1 MATTL
6 APFQP
11 GLATGNASSNA
22 LTTTGNANSN
32 GGGALATF
40 TPGIDMNQQAGGNGA
55 NGFNGG
61 NNFGTGPL
69 AGVQQMLQQPSVK
82 KAMPIVLMGLAV
94 LLFALLYFWINMPS
108 YRPLMVNMSEADQQT
123 AMEALKASEFKPVMD
138 PASGQI
144 TVPSN
149 KYHEARIFLASKGI
163 PKTGNLGMDSLKDQS
178 AMTTSQF
185 MEQVRYTSAMEQEL
199 ARTIMQIDSI
209 QQARVHLAMPKQSVF
224 VRDRTPPKASVV
236 ITPYAGRSVSQNQVQ
251 ALVHLVASSVPLMTP
266 ENVAV
271 VDNQGKL
278 ITDSSTA
285 ASLGQTSAQSQHKQ
299 RMEDVYRQRVMQ
311 ILSPIV
317 GDNNVRSQV
326 NMAMDF
332 TQTEVTT
339 EDFDTR
345 DKGPKT
351 RSEAISEDKNS
362 AQEAAG
368 IPGTLSN
375 TPPPA
380 PSATTNSSAA
390 TSAGAGGGTN
400 STTARSTRNFEL
412 DRSVRHVKSATGTID
427 RLSVAVLINERAPT
441 PGAKDDKGVPG
452 PSTPNPYTEEEITRM
467 QELVR
472 GVVGFDEKR
481 GDVVTVVQ
489 AKFEPEVVYD
499 LSIPWYKDES
509 LQTYI
514 KSGLLGIVFLA
525 FLMMVIRPAV
535 LRMLGLLKT
544 PEELAAEAAAAEA
557 AAVAAKVALAD
568 GELSAEDMSAIQLGE
583 GETLEDIKAKL
594 KPKKS
599 SISMEMLD
607 TANTYDDK
615 VALVRMIVA
624 EDTSRVASVLKKM
637 IRIS

>member
-1 MATTL
+1 MATTTL

-11 GLATGNASSNA
+11 GLASGGSSSTALATTGGAGSNA
-22 LTTTGNANSN
+22 
-32 GGGALATF
+32 GGALATF
-40 TPGIDMNQQAGGNGA
+40 TPGMDINTSSGMGGA
-55 NGFNGG
+55 S
-61 NNFGTGPL
+61 GPL
-69 AGVQQMLQQPSVK
+69 ASIQQLMQQPSVK
-82 KAMPIVLMGLAV
+82 RAMPLILMGLAV
-94 LLFALLYFWINMPS
+94 LLFGIIYILINMPS
-108 YRPLMVNMSEADQQT
+108 YRPLMITMSEADQQT
-123 AMEALKASEFKPVMD
+123 AMEALRTSEFKPVMD
-138 PASGQI
+138 PATGQI

-163 PKTGNLGMDSLKDQS
+163 PKTGNLGMESLKDQS

-224 VRDRTPPKASVV
+224 VRDRTPPKASVI
-236 ITPYAGRSVSQNQVQ
+236 ITPHAGRSVSQNQVQ

-278 ITDSSTA
+278 ITESSTA
-285 ASLGQTSAQSQHKQ
+285 ATLGLTSAQSTHKQ
-299 RMEDVYRQRVMQ
+299 KMEELYRLRVTQ
-311 ILSPIV
+311 ILAPIV

-326 NMAMDF
+326 NMSLDF

-351 RSEAISEDKNS
+351 RSEALSEDKNS
-362 AQEAAG
+362 AMEAAG

-380 PSATTNSSAA
+380 PSATTDSAA
-390 TSAGAGGGTN
+390 STPAGAGGGASN
-400 STTARSTRNFEL
+400 TTARSTRNYEL
-412 DRSVRHVKSATGTID
+412 DRSVRHVKNATGTLD

-441 PGAKDDKGVPG
+441 PGAKDDKGVAG

-467 QELVR
+467 QNLVR

-489 AKFEPEVVYD
+489 AKFEPEAVYD
-499 LSIPWYKDES
+499 LSIPWYKDETM
-509 LQTYI
+509 QTYI
-514 KSGLLGIVFLA
+514 KSGLLGLMFLA
-525 FLMMVIRPAV
+525 FLMLVIRPAV

-544 PEELAAEAAAAEA
+544 PAELEAEALALEEA
-557 AAVAAKVALAD
+557 TKKQLLAD
-568 GELSAEDMSAIQLGE
+568 GELSPEDMNAIQLGE
-583 GETLEDIKAKL
+583 GETLEEIKAKL

-607 TANTYDDK
+607 T
-615 VALVRMIVA
+615 
-624 EDTSRVASVLKKM
+624 
-637 IRIS
+637 

>member
-1 MATTL
+1 MATTV

-11 GLATGNASSNA
+11 GLASAGSSNTA
-22 LTTTGNANSN
+22 LTTTGGGNANA
-32 GGGALATF
+32 GGALATF
-40 TPGIDMNQQAGGNGA
+40 TPGIDMQNNPGYGNG
-55 NGFNGG
+55 GG
-61 NNFGTGPL
+61 AASGPL
-69 AGVQQMLQQPSVK
+69 ASVQQMMQQPGVK
-82 KAMPIVLMGLAV
+82 KAMPLILMALAV
-94 LLFALLYFWINMPS
+94 LLFAILYVWINMPS

-163 PKTGNLGMDSLKDQS
+163 PKTGNLGMESLKDQS

-199 ARTIMQIDSI
+199 ARTIMQIDTI

-224 VRDRTPPKASVV
+224 VRDRTPPKASVI
-236 ITPYAGRSVSQNQVQ
+236 ITPYAGRSVSPNQVQ

-285 ASLGQTSAQSQHKQ
+285 AALGLTSAQSTHKQ
-299 RMEDVYRQRVMQ
+299 KMEDVYRQRVMQ
-311 ILSPIV
+311 ILAPIV

-345 DKGPKT
+345 EKGPKT

-362 AQEAAG
+362 AMEAAG
-368 IPGTLSN
+368 VPGTLSN

-390 TSAGAGGGTN
+390 TTAGAGGGSN
-400 STTARSTRNFEL
+400 STTARSTRNYEL
-412 DRSVRHVKSATGTID
+412 DRSVRHVKNATGIVE

-441 PGAKDDKGVPG
+441 VTKNDKGEITD
-452 PSTPNPYTEEEITRM
+452 SKPNPYTEEEITRM
-467 QELVR
+467 QDLVR
-472 GVVGFDEKR
+472 GVVGFNEKR

-489 AKFEPEVVYD
+489 AKFEPETVYD

-514 KSGLLGIVFLA
+514 KSGLLGLMFLA
-525 FLMMVIRPAV
+525 FLMLVIRPAV

-544 PEELAAEAAAAEA
+544 PAELEAEAVAAALAAE
-557 AAVAAKVALAD
+557 KVAMGD
-568 GELSAEDMSAIQLGE
+568 GELSPEDMNAIQLGE
-583 GETLEDIKAKL
+583 GETLEEIKAKL

-637 IRIS
+637 IKIA

>member
-1 MATTL
+1 MATTTL

-11 GLATGNASSNA
+11 GIAAGGSSNTALATTGGAGSNA
-22 LTTTGNANSN
+22 
-32 GGGALATF
+32 GGALATF
-40 TPGIDMNQQAGGNGA
+40 TPGMDINTSSGMGGA
-55 NGFNGG
+55 S
-61 NNFGTGPL
+61 GPL
-69 AGVQQMLQQPSVK
+69 ASIQQLMQQPRIK
-82 KAMPIVLMGLAV
+82 KAMPLILMGLAV
-94 LLFALLYFWINMPS
+94 LLFGIIYILINMPS
-108 YRPLMVNMSEADQQT
+108 YRPLMVNMSEAEQQT
-123 AMEALKASEFKPVMD
+123 AMEALRTSEFKPVLD
-138 PASGQI
+138 PATGQI
-144 TVPSN
+144 TVPAN

-163 PKTGNLGMDSLKDQS
+163 PKTGHMGMDSLKDQS

-224 VRDRTPPKASVV
+224 VRDRTPPKASVI
-236 ITPYAGRSVSQNQVQ
+236 ITPHAGRSVSQNQVQ

-278 ITDSSTA
+278 ITESSTA
-285 ASLGQTSAQSQHKQ
+285 ATLGLTSAQSTHKQ
-299 RMEDVYRQRVMQ
+299 KMEDLYRLRVTQ
-311 ILSPIV
+311 ILAPIV

-351 RSEAISEDKNS
+351 RSEALSEDKNS
-362 AQEAAG
+362 AMEAAG

-380 PSATTNSSAA
+380 PSATTDSSA
-390 TSAGAGGGTN
+390 SSPAGTGGGASN
-400 STTARSTRNFEL
+400 TTARSTRNYEL
-412 DRSVRHVKSATGTID
+412 DRSVRHVKNATGTVD

-441 PGAKDDKGVPG
+441 PGAKDDKGVAG

-467 QELVR
+467 QNLVR

-489 AKFEPEVVYD
+489 AKFEPEAVYD
-499 LSIPWYKDES
+499 LSIPWYKDETM
-509 LQTYI
+509 QTYI
-514 KSGLLGIVFLA
+514 KSGLLGLMFLA

-544 PEELAAEAAAAEA
+544 PAELEAEALALEEA
-557 AAVAAKVALAD
+557 TKKQLMAD
-568 GELSAEDMSAIQLGE
+568 GELSPEDMNAIQLGE
-583 GETLEDIKAKL
+583 GETLEEIKAKL

-637 IRIS
+637 IKEA

>member
-11 GLATGNASSNA
+11 GLASGGSSNTA
-22 LTTTGNANSN
+22 LATTGGGNANA
-32 GGGALATF
+32 GGALATF
-40 TPGIDMNQQAGGNGA
+40 TPGMDLGNQGNG
-55 NGFNGG
+55 GG
-61 NNFGTGPL
+61 WESGPL
-69 AGVQQMLQQPSVK
+69 AGVQQLLMRPSVK
-82 KAMPIVLMGLAV
+82 KAMPLILMGLAV
-94 LLFALLYFWINMPS
+94 LLFAVLYILINMPS

-163 PKTGNLGMDSLKDQS
+163 PKTGNLGMESLKDQS

-199 ARTIMQIDSI
+199 ARTIMQIDTI

-224 VRDRTPPKASVV
+224 VRDRTPPKASVIV
-236 ITPYAGRSVSQNQVQ
+236 TPYAGRSVSANQVQ

-285 ASLGQTSAQSQHKQ
+285 AALGLTSAQSTHKQ
-299 RMEDVYRQRVMQ
+299 KMEDVYRQRVMQ
-311 ILSPIV
+311 ILAPIV

-345 DKGPKT
+345 EKGPKT

-362 AQEAAG
+362 AMEASG
-368 IPGTLSN
+368 VPGTLSN

-390 TSAGAGGGTN
+390 TSAGAGGGSN
-400 STTARSTRNFEL
+400 STTARSTRNYEL
-412 DRSVRHVKSATGTID
+412 DRSVRHVKNATGIVD

-441 PGAKDDKGVPG
+441 VTKNEKGEITD
-452 PSTPNPYTEEEITRM
+452 SKPNPYTEEEITRM
-467 QELVR
+467 QDLVR
-472 GVVGFDEKR
+472 GVVGFNEKR

-489 AKFEPEVVYD
+489 AKFEPETVYD

-509 LQTYI
+509 MQTYI
-514 KSGLLGIVFLA
+514 KSGLLGVVFLA

-544 PEELAAEAAAAEA
+544 PAELEAEAAAAEA
-557 AAVAAKVALAD
+557 AAAAAKVALSD
-568 GELSAEDMSAIQLGE
+568 GELSPEDMNAIQLGE

-637 IRIS
+637 IKVA

>member
-1 MATTL
+1 
-6 APFQP
+6 
-11 GLATGNASSNA
+11 
-22 LTTTGNANSN
+22 
-32 GGGALATF
+32 
-40 TPGIDMNQQAGGNGA
+40 
-55 NGFNGG
+55 
-61 NNFGTGPL
+61 
-69 AGVQQMLQQPSVK
+69 
-82 KAMPIVLMGLAV
+82 
-94 LLFALLYFWINMPS
+94 
-108 YRPLMVNMSEADQQT
+108 
-123 AMEALKASEFKPVMD
+123 
-138 PASGQI
+138 
-144 TVPSN
+144 
-149 KYHEARIFLASKGI
+149 
-163 PKTGNLGMDSLKDQS
+163 
-178 AMTTSQF
+178 
-185 MEQVRYTSAMEQEL
+185 
-199 ARTIMQIDSI
+199 
-209 QQARVHLAMPKQSVF
+209 
-224 VRDRTPPKASVV
+224 
-236 ITPYAGRSVSQNQVQ
+236 
-251 ALVHLVASSVPLMTP
+251 MTP

-285 ASLGQTSAQSQHKQ
+285 ASLGLTSAQSMHKQ
-299 RMEDVYRQRVMQ
+299 KMEDVYRQRVMQ

-326 NMAMDF
+326 NMALDF
-332 TQTEVTT
+332 TQTEITT

-345 DKGPKT
+345 EKGPKT
-351 RSEAISEDKNS
+351 RSEALSEDKNG
-362 AQEAAG
+362 AAEAAG

-390 TSAGAGGGTN
+390 TSAGSGGTTT
-400 STTARSTRNFEL
+400 STTARSTRNYEL
-412 DRSVRHVKSATGTID
+412 DRSVRHIKNATGTME

-441 PGAKDDKGVPG
+441 VTRNDKGEVTE
-452 PSTPNPYTEEEITRM
+452 SKPNPYSDEEITRM

-472 GVVGFDEKR
+472 GVVGYDEKR

-489 AKFEPEVVYD
+489 AKFEPEPVYD

-514 KSGLLGIVFLA
+514 KSGLLGVVFIA

-535 LRMLGLLKT
+535 LRMLGLIKT
-544 PEELAAEAAAAEA
+544 PAELEAEAAAAA
-557 AAVAAKVALAD
+557 AAAEKVALAD
-568 GELSAEDMSAIQLGE
+568 GELTPEDMNAIQLGE

-607 TANTYDDK
+607 TANSYDDK

-637 IRIS
+637 IKQA

>member
-1 MATTL
+1 MATTTL

-11 GLATGNASSNA
+11 GLASGGSSSTALATTGGAGSNA
-22 LTTTGNANSN
+22 
-32 GGGALATF
+32 GGALATF
-40 TPGIDMNQQAGGNGA
+40 TPGMDINTSSGMGGA
-55 NGFNGG
+55 S
-61 NNFGTGPL
+61 GPL
-69 AGVQQMLQQPSVK
+69 ASIQQLMQQPSIK
-82 KAMPIVLMGLAV
+82 KAMPLILMGLAV
-94 LLFALLYFWINMPS
+94 LLFGIIYILINMPS
-108 YRPLMVNMSEADQQT
+108 YRPLMVNMSEAEQQT
-123 AMEALKASEFKPVMD
+123 AMEALRTSEFKPVLD
-138 PASGQI
+138 PATGQI
-144 TVPSN
+144 TVPAN

-163 PKTGNLGMDSLKDQS
+163 PKTGHMGMDSLKDQS

-224 VRDRTPPKASVV
+224 VRDRTPPKASVI
-236 ITPYAGRSVSQNQVQ
+236 ITPHAGRSVSQNQVQ

-278 ITDSSTA
+278 ITESSTA
-285 ASLGQTSAQSQHKQ
+285 ATLGLTSAQSTHKQ
-299 RMEDVYRQRVMQ
+299 KMEDLYRVRVTQ
-311 ILSPIV
+311 ILAPIV

-326 NMAMDF
+326 NMSLDF

-345 DKGPKT
+345 EKGPKT
-351 RSEAISEDKNS
+351 RSEALSEDKNS
-362 AQEAAG
+362 AMEAAG

-380 PSATTNSSAA
+380 PSATTNSAAA
-390 TSAGAGGGTN
+390 TAAGAGGGASN
-400 STTARSTRNFEL
+400 TTARSTRNYEL
-412 DRSVRHVKSATGTID
+412 DRSVRHVKNATGTMQ

-441 PGAKDDKGVPG
+441 TTKNEKGEVTD
-452 PSTPNPYTEEEITRM
+452 SKPNPYTEEEITRM
-467 QELVR
+467 QDLVR

-481 GDVVTVVQ
+481 GDVVAVVQ
-489 AKFEPEVVYD
+489 AKFEPEAVYD
-499 LSIPWYKDES
+499 LSIPWYKDETM
-509 LQTYI
+509 QTYI
-514 KSGLLGIVFLA
+514 KSGLLGLMFLA

-544 PEELAAEAAAAEA
+544 PAELEAEALAVEEA
-557 AAVAAKVALAD
+557 AKKQLMAD
-568 GELSAEDMSAIQLGE
+568 GELSPEDMNAIQLGE
-583 GETLEDIKAKL
+583 GETLEEIKAKL

-637 IRIS
+637 IKEA

>member
-1 MATTL
+1 MATTTL

-11 GLATGNASSNA
+11 GIASGGSSSTALATTGGAGTNA
-22 LTTTGNANSN
+22 
-32 GGGALATF
+32 GGALATF
-40 TPGIDMNQQAGGNGA
+40 TPGMDINTSSGMGGA
-55 NGFNGG
+55 S
-61 NNFGTGPL
+61 GPL
-69 AGVQQMLQQPSVK
+69 ASIQQLMQQPSVK
-82 KAMPIVLMGLAV
+82 RAMPLILMGLAV
-94 LLFALLYFWINMPS
+94 LLFGIIYILINMPS
-108 YRPLMVNMSEADQQT
+108 YRPLMITMSEADQQT
-123 AMEALKASEFKPVMD
+123 AMETLRTAEFKPVMD
-138 PASGQI
+138 PATGQI

-163 PKTGNLGMDSLKDQS
+163 PKTGNLGMESLKDQS

-224 VRDRTPPKASVV
+224 VRDRTPPKASVI
-236 ITPYAGRSVSQNQVQ
+236 ITPHAGRSVSQNQVQ

-278 ITDSSTA
+278 ITESSTA
-285 ASLGQTSAQSQHKQ
+285 ATLGLTSAQSTHKQ
-299 RMEDVYRQRVMQ
+299 KMEELYRLRVTQ
-311 ILSPIV
+311 ILAPIV

-326 NMAMDF
+326 NMSLDF

-345 DKGPKT
+345 EKGPKT
-351 RSEAISEDKNS
+351 RSEALSEDKNS
-362 AQEAAG
+362 AMEAAG

-380 PSATTNSSAA
+380 PSATTNSAA
-390 TSAGAGGGTN
+390 STPAGAGGGVGN
-400 STTARSTRNFEL
+400 STARSTRNYEL
-412 DRSVRHVKSATGTID
+412 DRSVRHVKNATGTME

-441 PGAKDDKGVPG
+441 PGAKDDKGVAG

-467 QELVR
+467 QNLVR

-489 AKFEPEVVYD
+489 AKFEPEAVYD
-499 LSIPWYKDES
+499 LSIPWYKDETM
-509 LQTYI
+509 QTYI
-514 KSGLLGIVFLA
+514 KSGLLGLMFLA
-525 FLMMVIRPAV
+525 FLMLVIRPAV

-544 PEELAAEAAAAEA
+544 PAELEAEALAAEEA
-557 AAVAAKVALAD
+557 AKKQMLAD
-568 GELSAEDMSAIQLGE
+568 GELSPEDMNAIQLGE
-583 GETLEDIKAKL
+583 GETLEEIKAKL

-637 IRIS
+637 IKES

>member
-1 MATTL
+1 MATTTL

-11 GLATGNASSNA
+11 GIASGGSSSTALATTGGAGTNA
-22 LTTTGNANSN
+22 
-32 GGGALATF
+32 GGALATF
-40 TPGIDMNQQAGGNGA
+40 TPGMDINTSSGMGGA
-55 NGFNGG
+55 S
-61 NNFGTGPL
+61 GPL
-69 AGVQQMLQQPSVK
+69 ASIQQLMQQPSIK
-82 KAMPIVLMGLAV
+82 KAMPLILMGLAV
-94 LLFALLYFWINMPS
+94 LLFGIIYILINMPS
-108 YRPLMVNMSEADQQT
+108 YRPLMITMSEADQQT
-123 AMEALKASEFKPVMD
+123 AMETLRTAEFKPVMD
-138 PASGQI
+138 PATGQI

-163 PKTGNLGMDSLKDQS
+163 PKTGNLGMESLKDQS

-224 VRDRTPPKASVV
+224 VRDRTPPKASVI
-236 ITPYAGRSVSQNQVQ
+236 ITPHAGRSVSQNQVQ

-278 ITDSSTA
+278 ITESSTA
-285 ASLGQTSAQSQHKQ
+285 ATLGLTSAQSTHKQ
-299 RMEDVYRQRVMQ
+299 KMEDLYRLRVTQ
-311 ILSPIV
+311 ILAPIV

-351 RSEAISEDKNS
+351 RSEALSEDKNS
-362 AQEAAG
+362 AMEAAG

-380 PSATTNSSAA
+380 PSATTNSAAA
-390 TSAGAGGGTN
+390 TSAGTGGGVGN
-400 STTARSTRNFEL
+400 STARSTRNYEL
-412 DRSVRHVKSATGTID
+412 DRSVRHVKNATGTVD

-441 PGAKDDKGVPG
+441 PGAKDDKGVAG

-467 QELVR
+467 QNLVR

-489 AKFEPEVVYD
+489 AKFEPEAVYD
-499 LSIPWYKDES
+499 LSIPWYKDETM
-509 LQTYI
+509 QTYI
-514 KSGLLGIVFLA
+514 KSGLLGLMFLA
-525 FLMMVIRPAV
+525 FLMLVIRPAV

-544 PEELAAEAAAAEA
+544 PAELEAEALALEEA
-557 AAVAAKVALAD
+557 TKKQLMAD
-568 GELSAEDMSAIQLGE
+568 GELSPEDMNAIQLGE
-583 GETLEDIKAKL
+583 GETLEEIKAKL

-637 IRIS
+637 IKES

>member
-1 MATTL
+1 MATTTL

-11 GLATGNASSNA
+11 GIASGGSSNTALATTGGAGSNA
-22 LTTTGNANSN
+22 
-32 GGGALATF
+32 GGALATF
-40 TPGIDMNQQAGGNGA
+40 TPGMDINTSSGMGGA
-55 NGFNGG
+55 S
-61 NNFGTGPL
+61 GPL
-69 AGVQQMLQQPSVK
+69 ASIQQWMQQPSIK
-82 KAMPIVLMGLAV
+82 KAMPLILMGLAV
-94 LLFALLYFWINMPS
+94 LLFGIIYIMINMPS
-108 YRPLMVNMSEADQQT
+108 YRPLMITMSEADQQT
-123 AMEALKASEFKPVMD
+123 AIEALRTSEFKPVLD
-138 PASGQI
+138 PATGQI

-163 PKTGNLGMDSLKDQS
+163 PKTGHMGMDSLKDQS

-224 VRDRTPPKASVV
+224 VRDRTPPKASVI
-236 ITPYAGRSVSQNQVQ
+236 ITPHAGRSVSQNQVQ

-278 ITDSSTA
+278 ITESSTA
-285 ASLGQTSAQSQHKQ
+285 ATLGLTSAQSTHKQ
-299 RMEDVYRQRVMQ
+299 KMEDLYRLRVTQ
-311 ILSPIV
+311 ILAPIV

-351 RSEAISEDKNS
+351 RSEALSEDKNS
-362 AQEAAG
+362 AMEAAG

-380 PSATTNSSAA
+380 PSATTNSAAA
-390 TSAGAGGGTN
+390 TPAGSGGGASN
-400 STTARSTRNFEL
+400 TTARSTRNYEL
-412 DRSVRHVKSATGTID
+412 DRSVRHVKNATGTVD

-441 PGAKDDKGVPG
+441 PGAKDDKGVAG

-467 QELVR
+467 QNLVR

-489 AKFEPEVVYD
+489 AKFEPEAVYD
-499 LSIPWYKDES
+499 LSIPWYKDETM
-509 LQTYI
+509 QTYI
-514 KSGLLGIVFLA
+514 KSGLLGLMFLA
-525 FLMMVIRPAV
+525 FLMLVIRPAV

-544 PEELAAEAAAAEA
+544 PAELEAEALAVEEA
-557 AAVAAKVALAD
+557 AKKQMMAD
-568 GELSAEDMSAIQLGE
+568 GELSPEDMNAIQLGE
-583 GETLEDIKAKL
+583 GETLEEIKAKL

-637 IRIS
+637 IKEA

>member
-1 MATTL
+1 MATTTL

-11 GLATGNASSNA
+11 GIASGGSSNTALATTGGAGSNA
-22 LTTTGNANSN
+22 
-32 GGGALATF
+32 GGALATF
-40 TPGIDMNQQAGGNGA
+40 TPGMDINTSSGMGGA
-55 NGFNGG
+55 S
-61 NNFGTGPL
+61 GPL
-69 AGVQQMLQQPSVK
+69 ASIQQWMQQPSIK
-82 KAMPIVLMGLAV
+82 KAMPLILMGLAV
-94 LLFALLYFWINMPS
+94 LLFGIIYIMINMPS
-108 YRPLMVNMSEADQQT
+108 YRPLMITMSEADQQT
-123 AMEALKASEFKPVMD
+123 AIEALRTSEFKPVLD
-138 PASGQI
+138 PATGQI
-144 TVPSN
+144 TVPAN

-163 PKTGNLGMDSLKDQS
+163 PKTGHMGMDSLKDQS

-224 VRDRTPPKASVV
+224 VRDRTPPKASVI
-236 ITPYAGRSVSQNQVQ
+236 ITPHAGRSVSQNQVQ

-278 ITDSSTA
+278 ITESSTA
-285 ASLGQTSAQSQHKQ
+285 ATLGLTSAQSTHKQ
-299 RMEDVYRQRVMQ
+299 KMEELYRLRVTQ
-311 ILSPIV
+311 ILAPIV

-326 NMAMDF
+326 NMSLDF

-345 DKGPKT
+345 EKGPKT
-351 RSEAISEDKNS
+351 RSEALSEDKNS
-362 AQEAAG
+362 AMEAAG

-380 PSATTNSSAA
+380 PSATTNSAA
-390 TSAGAGGGTN
+390 STPAGAGGGVGN
-400 STTARSTRNFEL
+400 TTARSTRNYEL
-412 DRSVRHVKSATGTID
+412 DRSVRHVKNATGTME

-441 PGAKDDKGVPG
+441 PGAKDDKGVAG

-467 QELVR
+467 QNLVR

-489 AKFEPEVVYD
+489 AKFEPEAVYD
-499 LSIPWYKDES
+499 LSIPWYKDETM
-509 LQTYI
+509 QTYI
-514 KSGLLGIVFLA
+514 KSGLLGLMFLA
-525 FLMMVIRPAV
+525 FLMLVIRPAV

-544 PEELAAEAAAAEA
+544 PAELEAEALALEEA
-557 AAVAAKVALAD
+557 TKKQLLAD
-568 GELSAEDMSAIQLGE
+568 GELSPEDMNAIQLGE
-583 GETLEDIKAKL
+583 GETLEEIKAKL

-637 IRIS
+637 IKVA

>member
-1 MATTL
+1 MATTT
-6 APFQP
+6 ASFTPA
-11 GLATGNASSNA
+11 LATGGSNSTALATTGGAGSNA
-22 LTTTGNANSN
+22 
-32 GGGALATF
+32 GGALATF
-40 TPGIDMNQQAGGNGA
+40 TPGMDVQQGNGNNYGGA
-55 NGFNGG
+55 GNG
-61 NNFGTGPL
+61 GPL
-69 AGVQQMLQQPSVK
+69 ASVQQMLQQPSVK
-82 KAMPIVLMGLAV
+82 KAMPLILMALAI
-94 LLFALLYFWINMPS
+94 LLFALLYVLINMPS

-123 AMEALKASEFKPVMD
+123 AMEALRTSEFKPVLD
-138 PASGQI
+138 PSTGQI

-149 KYHEARIFLASKGI
+149 KYHEARIFLASKGL
-163 PKTGNLGMDSLKDQS
+163 PKTGNTGIDSLKDQS

-185 MEQVRYTSAMEQEL
+185 MEQVRYTAAMEQEL

-224 VRDRTPPKASVV
+224 VRDRTPPKASVI
-236 ITPYAGRSVSQNQVQ
+236 ITPHAGRSVSQNQVQ

-278 ITDSSTA
+278 ITDSSNA
-285 ASLGQTSAQSQHKQ
+285 AALGLTSAQSNHKQ
-299 RMEDVYRQRVMQ
+299 KMEDVYRQRVMQ

-326 NMAMDF
+326 NMALDF

-345 DKGPKT
+345 EKGPKT
-351 RSEAISEDKNS
+351 RSEALSEDKS
-362 AQEAAG
+362 GAAEAAG

-380 PSATTNSSAA
+380 PSATTNSAA
-390 TSAGAGGGTN
+390 STPAGSGGTTN
-400 STTARSTRNFEL
+400 STNARSTRNYEL
-412 DRSVRHVKSATGTID
+412 DRSVRHVKNATGTVE

-441 PGAKDDKGVPG
+441 TTKNEKGEVTD
-452 PSTPNPYTEEEITRM
+452 SKPNPYSEEEITRM
-467 QELVR
+467 QDLVR
-472 GVVGFDEKR
+472 GVVGYDEKR

-489 AKFEPEVVYD
+489 AKFEPTIAYD

-509 LQTYI
+509 MQTYI
-514 KSGLLGIVFLA
+514 KSGLLGVMFLA
-525 FLMMVIRPAV
+525 FIMMVIRPAV

-544 PEELAAEAAAAEA
+544 PAELEAEAAAAALA
-557 AAVAAKVALAD
+557 AEKIALAD
-568 GELSAEDMSAIQLGE
+568 GELSPEDMNAIQLGE
-583 GETLEDIKAKL
+583 GETLEEIKAKL

-637 IRIS
+637 IKVA

>member
-1 MATTL
+1 MATTTL

-11 GLATGNASSNA
+11 GLASGGSSSTALATTGAAGSNA
-22 LTTTGNANSN
+22 
-32 GGGALATF
+32 GGALATF
-40 TPGIDMNQQAGGNGA
+40 TPGMDINTSSGMGGA
-55 NGFNGG
+55 S
-61 NNFGTGPL
+61 GPL
-69 AGVQQMLQQPSVK
+69 ASIQQLMQQPSIK
-82 KAMPIVLMGLAV
+82 KAMPLILMGLAV
-94 LLFALLYFWINMPS
+94 LLFGIIYIMINMPS
-108 YRPLMVNMSEADQQT
+108 YRPLMVNMSEAEQQT
-123 AMEALKASEFKPVMD
+123 AMEALRTSEFKPVLD
-138 PASGQI
+138 PATGQI

-163 PKTGNLGMDSLKDQS
+163 PKTGHMGMDSLKDQS

-224 VRDRTPPKASVV
+224 VRDRTPPKASVI
-236 ITPYAGRSVSQNQVQ
+236 ITPHAGRSVSQNQVQ

-278 ITDSSTA
+278 ITESSTA
-285 ASLGQTSAQSQHKQ
+285 ATLGLTSAQSTHKQ
-299 RMEDVYRQRVMQ
+299 KMEDLYRLRVTQ
-311 ILSPIV
+311 ILAPIV

-345 DKGPKT
+345 EKGPKT
-351 RSEAISEDKNS
+351 RSEALSEDKNS
-362 AQEAAG
+362 AMEAAG

-380 PSATTNSSAA
+380 PSATTNSAAA
-390 TSAGAGGGTN
+390 TPAGTGGGASN
-400 STTARSTRNFEL
+400 TTARSTRNYEL
-412 DRSVRHVKSATGTID
+412 DRSVRHVKNATGTLD

-441 PGAKDDKGVPG
+441 PGAKDDKGVAG

-467 QELVR
+467 QNLVR

-489 AKFEPEVVYD
+489 AKFEPEAVYD
-499 LSIPWYKDES
+499 LSIPWYKDETM
-509 LQTYI
+509 QTYI
-514 KSGLLGIVFLA
+514 KSGLLGLMFLA
-525 FLMMVIRPAV
+525 FLMLVIRPAV

-544 PEELAAEAAAAEA
+544 PAELEAEALAVEEA
-557 AAVAAKVALAD
+557 AKKQLMAD
-568 GELSAEDMSAIQLGE
+568 GELSPEDMNAIQLGE
-583 GETLEDIKAKL
+583 GETLEEIKAKL

-637 IRIS
+637 IKEA

>member
-1 MATTL
+1 MATTV

-11 GLATGNASSNA
+11 GLASAGSSNTA
-22 LTTTGNANSN
+22 LTTTGGGNANA
-32 GGGALATF
+32 GGALATF
-40 TPGIDMNQQAGGNGA
+40 TPGIDVQNNPGYS
-55 NGFNGG
+55 NGG
-61 NNFGTGPL
+61 AASGPL
-69 AGVQQMLQQPSVK
+69 ASMQQMMQQPSVK
-82 KAMPIVLMGLAV
+82 KAMPLILMALAV
-94 LLFALLYFWINMPS
+94 LLFAILYVWINMPS

-123 AMEALKASEFKPVMD
+123 AMEALKASEFKPVLD

-163 PKTGNLGMDSLKDQS
+163 PKTGNLGMESLKDQS

-199 ARTIMQIDSI
+199 ARTIMQIDTI

-236 ITPYAGRSVSQNQVQ
+236 ITPYAGRSVSPNQVQ

-285 ASLGQTSAQSQHKQ
+285 AALGLTSAQSTHKQ
-299 RMEDVYRQRVMQ
+299 KLEDVYRQRVMQ
-311 ILSPIV
+311 ILAPIV

-345 DKGPKT
+345 EKGPKT
-351 RSEAISEDKNS
+351 RSEALSEDKNS
-362 AQEAAG
+362 AMEAAG

-400 STTARSTRNFEL
+400 STTARSTRNYEL
-412 DRSVRHVKSATGTID
+412 DRSVRHVKNATGIVE

-441 PGAKDDKGVPG
+441 VTKNEKGEVTD
-452 PSTPNPYTEEEITRM
+452 SKPNPYTEDEITRM
-467 QELVR
+467 QDLVR

-489 AKFEPEVVYD
+489 AKFEPEAVYD

-509 LQTYI
+509 MQTYI
-514 KSGLLGIVFLA
+514 KSGLLGVMFLA

-544 PEELAAEAAAAEA
+544 PAELEAEAAAAAEA
-557 AAVAAKVALAD
+557 EQKKLMGD
-568 GELSAEDMSAIQLGE
+568 GELSPEDMNAIQLGE
-583 GETLEDIKAKL
+583 GETLEEIKAKL

-637 IRIS
+637 IKLA

>member
-11 GLATGNASSNA
+11 GLASAGSSNTA
-22 LTTTGNANSN
+22 LATTGGGNANA
-32 GGGALATF
+32 GGALATF
-40 TPGIDMNQQAGGNGA
+40 TPGMDIHNSQGNGGA
-55 NGFNGG
+55 VAS
-61 NNFGTGPL
+61 GPL
-69 AGVQQMLQQPSVK
+69 AGVQQMMQQPGVK
-82 KAMPIVLMGLAV
+82 KAMPLILMGLAV
-94 LLFALLYFWINMPS
+94 LLFALLYAWINMPN

-163 PKTGNLGMDSLKDQS
+163 PKTGNLGMESLKDQS

-199 ARTIMQIDSI
+199 ARTIMQIDTI

-224 VRDRTPPKASVV
+224 VRDRTPPKASVI
-236 ITPYAGRSVSQNQVQ
+236 ITPYAGRSVSPNQVQ

-278 ITDSSTA
+278 ITDSSNA
-285 ASLGQTSAQSQHKQ
+285 AALGLTSAQSQHKQ
-299 RMEDVYRQRVMQ
+299 KMEDVYRQRVMQ

-326 NMAMDF
+326 NMALDF

-345 DKGPKT
+345 EKGPKT
-351 RSEAISEDKNS
+351 RSEAISEDKS
-362 AQEAAG
+362 GAAEAAG

-390 TSAGAGGGTN
+390 TSAGAGGTSN
-400 STTARSTRNFEL
+400 STTARSTRNYEL
-412 DRSVRHVKSATGTID
+412 DRSVRHVKNATGTME

-441 PGAKDDKGVPG
+441 ITKNDKGEVTD
-452 PSTPNPYTEEEITRM
+452 SKPNPYTEDEITRM
-467 QELVR
+467 QDLVR

-489 AKFEPEVVYD
+489 AKFEPEAVYD

-514 KSGLLGIVFLA
+514 KSGLLGVMFLA

-544 PEELAAEAAAAEA
+544 PAELEAEAAAAEA
-557 AAVAAKVALAD
+557 AAAAAKVALSD
-568 GELSAEDMSAIQLGE
+568 GELSPEDMNAIQLGE

-637 IRIS
+637 IKVA

>member
-1 MATTL
+1 MATTTL

-11 GLATGNASSNA
+11 GLASGGSSSTALATTGAAGSNA
-22 LTTTGNANSN
+22 
-32 GGGALATF
+32 GGALATF
-40 TPGIDMNQQAGGNGA
+40 TPGMDINTNSGMGGA
-55 NGFNGG
+55 S
-61 NNFGTGPL
+61 GPL
-69 AGVQQMLQQPSVK
+69 ASIQQLMQQPSIK
-82 KAMPIVLMGLAV
+82 KAMPLILMGLAV
-94 LLFALLYFWINMPS
+94 LLFGIIYILINMPS
-108 YRPLMVNMSEADQQT
+108 YRPLMVNMSEAEQQT
-123 AMEALKASEFKPVMD
+123 AMEALRTSEFKPVLD
-138 PASGQI
+138 PATGQI
-144 TVPSN
+144 TVPAN

-163 PKTGNLGMDSLKDQS
+163 PKTGHMGMDSLKDQS

-224 VRDRTPPKASVV
+224 VRDRTPPKASVI
-236 ITPYAGRSVSQNQVQ
+236 ITPHAGRSVSQNQVQ

-278 ITDSSTA
+278 ITESSTA
-285 ASLGQTSAQSQHKQ
+285 ATLGLTSAQSTHKQ
-299 RMEDVYRQRVMQ
+299 KMEDLYRVRVTQ
-311 ILSPIV
+311 ILAPIV

-326 NMAMDF
+326 NMSLDF

-345 DKGPKT
+345 EKGPKT
-351 RSEAISEDKNS
+351 RSEALSEDKNS
-362 AQEAAG
+362 AMEAAG

-380 PSATTNSSAA
+380 PSATTNSAAA
-390 TSAGAGGGTN
+390 TPAGAGGGASN
-400 STTARSTRNFEL
+400 TTARSTRNYEL
-412 DRSVRHVKSATGTID
+412 DRSVRHVKNATGTMQ

-441 PGAKDDKGVPG
+441 TTKNEKGEVTD
-452 PSTPNPYTEEEITRM
+452 SKPNPYTEEEITRM
-467 QELVR
+467 QDLVR

-481 GDVVTVVQ
+481 GDVVAVVQ
-489 AKFEPEVVYD
+489 AKFEPEAVYD
-499 LSIPWYKDES
+499 LSIPWYKDETM
-509 LQTYI
+509 QTYI
-514 KSGLLGIVFLA
+514 KSGLLGLMFLA

-544 PEELAAEAAAAEA
+544 PAELEAEALAVEEA
-557 AAVAAKVALAD
+557 AKKQLMAD
-568 GELSAEDMSAIQLGE
+568 GELSPEDMNAIQLGE
-583 GETLEDIKAKL
+583 GETLEEIKAKL

-637 IRIS
+637 IKES

>member
-1 MATTL
+1 MATTTL

-11 GLATGNASSNA
+11 GIAAGGSSSTALATSGGAGSNA
-22 LTTTGNANSN
+22 
-32 GGGALATF
+32 GGALATF
-40 TPGIDMNQQAGGNGA
+40 TPGMDINTSSGMGGA
-55 NGFNGG
+55 S
-61 NNFGTGPL
+61 GPL
-69 AGVQQMLQQPSVK
+69 ASIQQLMQQPSVK
-82 KAMPIVLMGLAV
+82 RAMPLILMGLAV
-94 LLFALLYFWINMPS
+94 LLFGIIYILINMPS
-108 YRPLMVNMSEADQQT
+108 YRPLMITMSEADQQT
-123 AMEALKASEFKPVMD
+123 AMEALRTSEFKPVMD
-138 PASGQI
+138 PATGQI

-163 PKTGNLGMDSLKDQS
+163 PKTGNLGMESLKDQS

-224 VRDRTPPKASVV
+224 VRDRTPPKASVI
-236 ITPYAGRSVSQNQVQ
+236 ITPHAGRSVSQNQVQ

-278 ITDSSTA
+278 ITESSTA
-285 ASLGQTSAQSQHKQ
+285 ATLGLTSAQSTHKQ
-299 RMEDVYRQRVMQ
+299 KMEELYRLRVTQ
-311 ILSPIV
+311 ILAPIV

-326 NMAMDF
+326 NMSLDF

-351 RSEAISEDKNS
+351 RSEALSEDKNS
-362 AQEAAG
+362 AMEAAG

-380 PSATTNSSAA
+380 PSATTDSAA
-390 TSAGAGGGTN
+390 STPAGTGGGASN
-400 STTARSTRNFEL
+400 TTARSTRNYEL
-412 DRSVRHVKSATGTID
+412 DRSVRHVKNATGTLD

-441 PGAKDDKGVPG
+441 PGAKDDKGVAG

-467 QELVR
+467 QNLVR

-489 AKFEPEVVYD
+489 AKFEPEAVYD
-499 LSIPWYKDES
+499 LSIPWYKDETM
-509 LQTYI
+509 QTYI
-514 KSGLLGIVFLA
+514 KSGLLGLMFLA
-525 FLMMVIRPAV
+525 FLMLVIRPAV

-544 PEELAAEAAAAEA
+544 PAELEAEALALEEA
-557 AAVAAKVALAD
+557 TKKQLLAD
-568 GELSAEDMSAIQLGE
+568 GELSPEDMNAIQLGE
-583 GETLEDIKAKL
+583 GETLEEIKAKL

-637 IRIS
+637 IKEA

>member
-1 MATTL
+1 MATTTV

-11 GLATGNASSNA
+11 GLASGGSSSTALATSGGAGSNA
-22 LTTTGNANSN
+22 
-32 GGGALATF
+32 GGALATF
-40 TPGIDMNQQAGGNGA
+40 TPGMDINTSSGMGGA
-55 NGFNGG
+55 S
-61 NNFGTGPL
+61 GPL
-69 AGVQQMLQQPSVK
+69 ASIQQLMQQPSIK
-82 KAMPIVLMGLAV
+82 KAMPLILMGLAV
-94 LLFALLYFWINMPS
+94 LLFGIIYILINMPS
-108 YRPLMVNMSEADQQT
+108 YRPLMITMSEADQQT
-123 AMEALKASEFKPVMD
+123 AMEALRTSEFKPVMD
-138 PASGQI
+138 PATGQI

-163 PKTGNLGMDSLKDQS
+163 PKTGNLGMESLKDQS

-224 VRDRTPPKASVV
+224 VRDRTPPKASVI
-236 ITPYAGRSVSQNQVQ
+236 ITPHAGRSVSQNQVQ

-278 ITDSSTA
+278 ITESSTA
-285 ASLGQTSAQSQHKQ
+285 ATLGLTSAQSTHKQ
-299 RMEDVYRQRVMQ
+299 KMEELYRLRVTQ
-311 ILSPIV
+311 ILAPIV

-326 NMAMDF
+326 NMSLDF

-351 RSEAISEDKNS
+351 RSEALSEDKNS
-362 AQEAAG
+362 AMEAAG

-380 PSATTNSSAA
+380 PSATTDSAA
-390 TSAGAGGGTN
+390 STPAGTGGGASN
-400 STTARSTRNFEL
+400 TTARSTRNYEL
-412 DRSVRHVKSATGTID
+412 DRSVRHVKNATGTLD

-441 PGAKDDKGVPG
+441 PGAKDDKGVAG

-467 QELVR
+467 QNLVR

-489 AKFEPEVVYD
+489 AKFEPEAVYD
-499 LSIPWYKDES
+499 LSIPWYKDETM
-509 LQTYI
+509 QTYI
-514 KSGLLGIVFLA
+514 KSGLLGLMFLA
-525 FLMMVIRPAV
+525 FLMLVIRPAV

-544 PEELAAEAAAAEA
+544 PAELEAEALALEEA
-557 AAVAAKVALAD
+557 TKKQLLAD
-568 GELSAEDMSAIQLGE
+568 GELSPEDMNAIQLGE
-583 GETLEDIKAKL
+583 GETLEEIKAKL

-637 IRIS
+637 IKEA

>member
-11 GLATGNASSNA
+11 GLASAGTGSTA
-22 LTTTGNANSN
+22 LATTGGGNTAS
-32 GGGALATF
+32 GGALATF
-40 TPGIDMNQQAGGNGA
+40 TPGMDINSNSGMGG
-55 NGFNGG
+55 GG
-61 NNFGTGPL
+61 SGPF
-69 AGVQQMLQQPSVK
+69 ASVQQLLQQPSVK
-82 KAMPIVLMGLAV
+82 KAMPLILMGLAV
-94 LLFALLYFWINMPS
+94 LLFGIIYVLINMPT

-123 AMEALKASEFKPVMD
+123 AMEALRTSEFKPVLD
-138 PASGQI
+138 PTSGQI
-144 TVPSN
+144 TVPAN

-163 PKTGNLGMDSLKDQS
+163 PKTGNLGMESLKDQS

-209 QQARVHLAMPKQSVF
+209 QHARVHLAMPKQSVF
-224 VRDRTPPKASVV
+224 VRDRTPPKASIV
-236 ITPYAGRSVSQNQVQ
+236 ITPHSGRSVSANQVQ

-278 ITDSSTA
+278 ITDSSSA
-285 ASLGQTSAQSQHKQ
+285 AILGLTSAESQHKQ
-299 RMEDVYRQRVMQ
+299 KMEDLYRQRVMQ

-326 NMAMDF
+326 NMALDF

-345 DKGPKT
+345 GKGPKT
-351 RSEAISEDKNS
+351 RSEAVSEDQNS
-362 AQEAAG
+362 AMEAAG

-390 TSAGAGGGTN
+390 TSAGAGGA
-400 STTARSTRNFEL
+400 SSKTARSTRNFEI
-412 DRSVRHVKSATGTID
+412 DRSVRHVKSATGTVE
-427 RLSVAVLINERAPT
+427 RLSVAVLINERAPIT
-441 PGAKDDKGVPG
+441 TKDEKGQVTD
-452 PSTPNPYTEEEITRM
+452 SKPNPYTEDEITRM
-467 QELVR
+467 QNLVR

-481 GDVVTVVQ
+481 GDIVTVVQ
-489 AKFEPEVVYD
+489 AKFEPERVYD

-514 KSGLLGIVFLA
+514 KSGLLGVMFLA
-525 FLMMVIRPAV
+525 FLLLVIRPAV

-544 PEELAAEAAAAEA
+544 PAELEAEAAAAA
-557 AAVAAKVALAD
+557 AAEEEKNKVKGD
-568 GELSAEDMSAIQLGE
+568 GELSPEDMNAIQMGE
-583 GETLEDIKAKL
+583 GETLEEIKAKL

-637 IRIS
+637 IKVA

>member
-1 MATTL
+1 MATTTL

-22 LTTTGNANSN
+22 LTTTGNANGN

-40 TPGIDMNQQAGGNGA
+40 TPGMDINQQAGGNGM
-55 NGFNGG
+55 NGG
-61 NNFGTGPL
+61 NFATGPF

-82 KAMPIVLMGLAV
+82 KAMPIILMALAV
-94 LLFALLYFWINMPS
+94 LLFAILYFWINMPS

-123 AMEALKASEFKPVMD
+123 AMEALKTSEFKPVMD
-138 PASGQI
+138 PATGQI

-163 PKTGNLGMDSLKDQS
+163 PKTGNMGIDSLKDQS

-185 MEQVRYTSAMEQEL
+185 MEQVRYTAAMEQEL

-224 VRDRTPPKASVV
+224 VRDRTPPKASVI

-271 VDNQGKL
+271 VDNQGQL
-278 ITDSSTA
+278 ITDSSNA
-285 ASLGQTSAQSQHKQ
+285 AALGLTSAQSTHKQ
-299 RMEDVYRQRVMQ
+299 KMEDVYRQRVMQ

-326 NMAMDF
+326 NMALDF

-345 DKGPKT
+345 EKGPKT
-351 RSEAISEDKNS
+351 RSEALSEDKNG
-362 AQEAAG
+362 AAEAAG

-390 TSAGAGGGTN
+390 TTAGSGGTTT
-400 STTARSTRNFEL
+400 STTARSTRNYEL
-412 DRSVRHVKSATGTID
+412 DRSVRHVKNATGTME
-427 RLSVAVLINERAPT
+427 RLSVAVLINERAPSVIRN
-441 PGAKDDKGVPG
+441 DKGEVTE
-452 PSTPNPYTEEEITRM
+452 SKPNPYTDEEITRM

-472 GVVGFDEKR
+472 GVVGYDEKR

-489 AKFEPEVVYD
+489 AKFEPEPVYD

-514 KSGLLGIVFLA
+514 KSGLLGVVFIA

-535 LRMLGLLKT
+535 LRMLGLIKT
-544 PEELAAEAAAAEA
+544 PAELEAEAAAAA
-557 AAVAAKVALAD
+557 AAAEKVAMAD
-568 GELSAEDMSAIQLGE
+568 GELTPEDMNAIQLGE

-607 TANTYDDK
+607 TANSYDDK

-637 IRIS
+637 IKQA

>member
-1 MATTL
+1 MATTTL

-11 GLATGNASSNA
+11 GLASGGSSSTALATSGGAGSNA
-22 LTTTGNANSN
+22 
-32 GGGALATF
+32 GGALATF
-40 TPGIDMNQQAGGNGA
+40 TPGMDINTSSGMGGA
-55 NGFNGG
+55 S
-61 NNFGTGPL
+61 GPL
-69 AGVQQMLQQPSVK
+69 ASIQQLMQQPSVK
-82 KAMPIVLMGLAV
+82 RAMPLILMGLAV
-94 LLFALLYFWINMPS
+94 LLFGIIYILINMPS
-108 YRPLMVNMSEADQQT
+108 YRPLMITMSEADQQT
-123 AMEALKASEFKPVMD
+123 AMEALRTSEFKPVMD
-138 PASGQI
+138 PATGQI

-163 PKTGNLGMDSLKDQS
+163 PKTGNLGMESLKDQS

-224 VRDRTPPKASVV
+224 VRDRTPPKASVI
-236 ITPYAGRSVSQNQVQ
+236 ITPYAGRSVSPNQVQ

-278 ITDSSTA
+278 ITESSTA
-285 ASLGQTSAQSQHKQ
+285 ATLGLTSAQSTHKQ
-299 RMEDVYRQRVMQ
+299 KMEDLYRQRVTQ
-311 ILSPIV
+311 ILAPIV

-326 NMAMDF
+326 NMSLDF

-345 DKGPKT
+345 EKGPKT
-351 RSEAISEDKNS
+351 RSEALSEDKNS
-362 AQEAAG
+362 AMEAAG

-380 PSATTNSSAA
+380 PSATTNSAA
-390 TSAGAGGGTN
+390 STPAGAGGGVGN
-400 STTARSTRNFEL
+400 TTARSTRNYEL
-412 DRSVRHVKSATGTID
+412 DRSVRHVKNATGTMQ

-441 PGAKDDKGVPG
+441 VTKNEKGEVTE
-452 PSTPNPYTEEEITRM
+452 SKPNPYTEEEITRM
-467 QELVR
+467 QDLVR

-481 GDVVTVVQ
+481 GDVVAVVQ
-489 AKFEPEVVYD
+489 AKFEPEAVYD
-499 LSIPWYKDES
+499 LSIPWYKDETM
-509 LQTYI
+509 QTYI
-514 KSGLLGIVFLA
+514 KSGLLGLMFLA
-525 FLMMVIRPAV
+525 FLMLVIRPAV

-544 PEELAAEAAAAEA
+544 PAELEAEALALEEA
-557 AAVAAKVALAD
+557 TKKQLLAD
-568 GELSAEDMSAIQLGE
+568 GELSPEDMNAIQLGE
-583 GETLEDIKAKL
+583 GETLEEIKAKL

-637 IRIS
+637 IKEA